1 MATQETILVRKRI
14 LNAVDRA
21 PRTAG
26 QIAKLLNRGGL
37 DISPSKVGNN
47 LRYLQ
52 KGGYVSYKEE
62 KWGKKYWVRE
72 DVADD
77 YTEEVYV
84 SLFVEVPE
92 RVSEELDRVAKKLRI
107 TKSQLVR
114 EALEE
119 QLGINM

>member
-1 MATQETILVRKRI
+1 MANQKTIELRKRI
-14 LNAVDRA
+14 LNSVDKA

-47 LRYLQ
+47 LRYLE
-52 KGGYVSYKEE
+52 KSGYVSYFEE
-62 KWGKKYWVRE
+62 KWGKKFWVRN
-72 DVADD
+72 DSADH
-77 YTEEVYV
+77 YTDEPCV
-84 SLFVEVPE
+84 SLFVEIPQKLND
-92 RVSEELDRVAKKLRI
+92 ELDRVSQKLKI

-119 QLGINM
+119 QLGV